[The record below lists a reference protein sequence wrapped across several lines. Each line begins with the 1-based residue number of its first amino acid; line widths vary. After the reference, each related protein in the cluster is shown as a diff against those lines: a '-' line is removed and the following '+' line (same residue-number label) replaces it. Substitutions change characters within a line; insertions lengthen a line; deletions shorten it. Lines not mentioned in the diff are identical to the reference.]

1 MNTIDAPKQRIK
13 AALLAGIRLTTAQ
26 GNRLAS
32 TVDFRKIISRLREE
46 GLEIKDFW
54 NIRKDREGRT
64 VARYKTYYIDSPLPA
79 KGTRIAGFGEPEI
92 NRTTVL
98 THNDS
103 HSKGRSCQRPQN
115 AIIMGLNEGTSAT
128 YIGIRDGK
136 IALRVKEGTP
146 GAVMVTSKES
156 GKVSWIKYY
165 RSISGYLTQ
174 IENRPDRFNERMY
187 NWLLTIVDGED
198 TYILQIRESSGYARS
213 LMKSLPNVDFSKK
226 ITFSPYVKIVDDK
239 KRATLYLSQDN
250 VNVEWYYTQEHPN
263 GLPELRKHID
273 SRGNTTYDD
282 SAILDFFVKQVEE
295 VISPRIAQANRQR
308 LGELPA
314 EEPLS
319 EEEDMAD
326 YMAREHE
333 RQVEAARAAQATPNA
348 QPNEL
353 DPYHGART
361 RRAYTQ
367 PTARPTAAQPQTF
380 SDGTPVPTEDDLP
393 F

>member
-1 MNTIDAPKQRIK
+1 
-13 AALLAGIRLTTAQ
+13 
-26 GNRLAS
+26 
-32 TVDFRKIISRLREE
+32 
-46 GLEIKDFW
+46 
-54 NIRKDREGRT
+54 
-64 VARYKTYYIDSPLPA
+64 
-79 KGTRIAGFGEPEI
+79 
-92 NRTTVL
+92 
-98 THNDS
+98 
-103 HSKGRSCQRPQN
+103 
-115 AIIMGLNEGTSAT
+115 MGLNEGTSAT
-128 YIGIRDGK
+128 YIGISDGK
-136 IALRVKEGTP
+136 ISLRVKEGTP

-239 KRATLYLSQDN
+239 KRATLYLLQDN

-333 RQVEAARAAQATPNA
+333 RQVEAARAAQAVPNA

-367 PTARPTAAQPQTF
+367 PAARPTVAQPQTF

>member
-1 MNTIDAPKQRIK
+1 
-13 AALLAGIRLTTAQ
+13 
-26 GNRLAS
+26 
-32 TVDFRKIISRLREE
+32 
-46 GLEIKDFW
+46 
-54 NIRKDREGRT
+54 
-64 VARYKTYYIDSPLPA
+64 
-79 KGTRIAGFGEPEI
+79 
-92 NRTTVL
+92 
-98 THNDS
+98 
-103 HSKGRSCQRPQN
+103 
-115 AIIMGLNEGTSAT
+115 MGLNEGISAT

-308 LGELPA
+308 LGE
-314 EEPLS
+314 
-319 EEEDMAD
+319 
-326 YMAREHE
+326 HE
-333 RQVEAARAAQATPNA
+333 RQVEAARAAQAAPNA